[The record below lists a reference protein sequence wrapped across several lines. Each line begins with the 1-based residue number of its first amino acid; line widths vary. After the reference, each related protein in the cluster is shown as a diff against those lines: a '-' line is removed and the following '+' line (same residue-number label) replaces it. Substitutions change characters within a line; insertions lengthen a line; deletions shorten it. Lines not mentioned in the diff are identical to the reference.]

1 MTEQEQNGANQDV
14 KRWTAKRKAAL
25 VLDLIKGTTTVAQ
38 AARTYDLTPAE
49 IEEWLEE
56 GLRGMENNLRS
67 RPKDVAEQYESQIK
81 DLQAKVGELVLEV
94 DVLKKSQASVGP
106 TPQSIGPCRR
116 TSNERG
122 ARSASRGSAGSWACQ
137 GEASTTS
144 HGRDGSR

>member
-25 VLDLIKGTTTVAQ
+25 ILDLIKGTTTVAQ

-56 GLRGMENNLRS
+56 GRRGMENNLRS

-81 DLQAKVGELVLEV
+81 DLQAKVGELVLSA
-94 DVLKKSQASVGP
+94 DVLKKSAASVRP
-106 TPQSIGPCRR
+106 TPESIGPCRR
-116 TSNERG
+116 TS
-122 ARSASRGSAGSWACQ
+122 
-137 GEASTTS
+137 
-144 HGRDGSR
+144 

>member
-1 MTEQEQNGANQDV
+1 MTEQEQNDTNQDV

-25 VLDLIKGTTTVAQ
+25 ILDLIKGTTTVAQ

-94 DVLKKSQASVGP
+94 DVLKKAKRLFGQP
-106 TPQSIGPCRR
+106 PQ
-116 TSNERG
+116 E
-122 ARSASRGSAGSWACQ
+122 
-137 GEASTTS
+137 
-144 HGRDGSR
+144 